1 MHRKTDDSVPTGDE
15 TSSQPTMAEGTGREG
30 ATGQDAWAHRYQDLG
45 LLGSGAM
52 GEVRRVFDI
61 VLQRTT
67 ALKTVHQAGH
77 PEAVRRFVEEAQI
90 AGQLDHPNIA
100 PVYDLCIDPSAAYF
114 TMKLVGGRT
123 LASVLHGDMGSPFY
137 ASVQKNLEVFLK
149 VCDAMSFAHSLGVIH
164 RDLKPENV
172 MVGTH
177 GQVYVMDWG
186 VAVTLGNGSD
196 EEANRGAVTLARPRR
211 SGSLQEAGTIV
222 GTIAY
227 MAPEQALGL
236 ADDVDVRTDVFG
248 LGAILYEM
256 LTGHPP
262 FDGAPMD
269 ELISRARRG
278 AVVPPEVAAP
288 GRDLPP
294 ELCRITARAMA
305 PRRQD
310 RYPDVAAL
318 KADVDEFLRA
328 GGWFA
333 TARFAAG
340 AVIVAEG
347 APPDA
352 AYIITNGR
360 CEAYKTIG
368 GAEVHLR
375 EMGPGEVF
383 GETALLTQHPRSASV
398 RALEDVEVKVVTS
411 ASLEHGFATRSWL
424 GALVKALAER
434 FHDVD
439 RQLSRCELCG
449 GSRPSRVPPP

>member
-1 MHRKTDDSVPTGDE
+1 MAANDEDSLPAGDE
-15 TSSQPTMAEGTGREG
+15 VSSRPTMAEGPTRDGPMS
-30 ATGQDAWAHRYQDLG
+30 QDGWARRYQDLG

-61 VLQRTT
+61 VIQRTT
-67 ALKTVHQAGH
+67 ALKTVNQANH

-90 AGQLDHPNIA
+90 AGQLDHPNIT
-100 PVYDLCIDPSAAYF
+100 PVYDLCIGPEGSCYF

-123 LASVLHGDMGSPFY
+123 LASVLHEDMAAPFC
-137 ASVQKNLEVFLK
+137 ASVQRNLEVFLK
-149 VCDAMSFAHSLGVIH
+149 VCDAMSFAHSRGVIH
-164 RDLKPENV
+164 RDLKPENI
-172 MVGTH
+172 MVGAH

-186 VAVTLGNGSD
+186 VAVTVGG
-196 EEANRGAVTLARPRR
+196 ATPAVTLARPRR

-262 FDGAPMD
+262 YDGAAMD
-269 ELISRARRG
+269 ELIARARR
-278 AVVPPEVAAP
+278 ADVKPPEIATP

-294 ELCRITARAMA
+294 ELCRIAMRAMA
-305 PRRQD
+305 PLRKD
-310 RYPDVAAL
+310 RYQDVAAL
-318 KADVDEFLRA
+318 RAEVDEFLRG

-333 TARFAAG
+333 TARFGPG
-340 AVIVAEG
+340 AVIVTEG
-347 APPDA
+347 APADA
-352 AYIITNGR
+352 AYIITSGT

-368 GAEVHLR
+368 GTEVRLR
-375 EMGPGEVF
+375 RMGVGDVF
-383 GETALLTQHPRSASV
+383 GETALLTNHPRSASV
-398 RALEDVEVKVVTS
+398 RALEDVVVKVVTP
-411 ASLEHGFATRSWL
+411 ASIEHGLAAGSWL
-424 GALVKALAER
+424 GALVRALAER

-439 RQLSRCELCG
+439 QQLSRCETCG
-449 GSRPSRVPPP
+449 AARPSRAPGDPR